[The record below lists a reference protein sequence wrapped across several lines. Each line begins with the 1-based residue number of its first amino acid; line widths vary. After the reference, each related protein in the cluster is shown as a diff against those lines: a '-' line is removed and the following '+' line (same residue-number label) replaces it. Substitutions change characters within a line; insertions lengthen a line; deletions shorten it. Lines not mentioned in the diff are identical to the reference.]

1 MDPFL
6 SLVSAIIQIVL
17 GILFGC
23 FSIYLGLRFFDKL
36 TMGIN
41 ELEELKKGNVAI
53 AILLAFLVLS
63 VGIMLLGVVR
73 NILDMFS
80 EEFISPA
87 MFIITFI
94 MAIVKIVIGII
105 LISLIIYVSIRIYD
119 SLTPTINEVKELK
132 RGNVAVA
139 IVTGGII
146 LVISLLVSVAVENF
160 VEAEIFSP
168 KFFGKL
174 IGIIP

>member
-36 TMGIN
+36 TSGID
-41 ELEELKKGNVAI
+41 ELKELKKGNVAV
-53 AILLAFLVLS
+53 AVLLAFLILS
-63 VGIMLLGVVR
+63 VGIMLFGVVK

-80 EEFISPA
+80 KELSSPA

-94 MAIVKIVIGII
+94 MAIVQIFVGIV
-105 LISLIIYVSIRIYD
+105 LVSLVIYVSIKIYD
-119 SLTPTINEVKELK
+119 SLTPTIDEINELK
-132 RGNVAVA
+132 KGNVAVA
-139 IVTGGII
+139 IVIGGII
-146 LVISLLVSVAVENF
+146 FVISLLVSTAVENF
-160 VEAEIFSP
+160 VEAEVFSP
-168 KFFGKL
+168 SFFGKL
-174 IGIIP
+174 IGIIQ